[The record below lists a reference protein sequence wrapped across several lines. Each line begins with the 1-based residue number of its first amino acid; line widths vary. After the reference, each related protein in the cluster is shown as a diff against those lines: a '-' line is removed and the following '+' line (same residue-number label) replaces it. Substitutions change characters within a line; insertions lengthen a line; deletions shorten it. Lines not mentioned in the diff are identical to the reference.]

1 MVETNHRHLPLD
13 TLRFVAVTLVFFQH
27 AIPGGIWVGRS
38 GVDMFFL
45 LSGYLITGGLIRSEP
60 GKGYF
65 SNFYARRVLR
75 IFPAYYLN
83 ILLAV
88 IFMGAAAL
96 PMVPWA
102 VVFLSNFGYSSSSV
116 GTLGPLAHL
125 WSLAVEEQFY
135 LLWPLLLFFVRSVKM
150 RWILIGVIIV
160 AAPFIRLW
168 LTETVNWASAYSML
182 PARADGLALGAAIAL
197 AQQQW
202 GTQLFQAHR
211 RLLTVAA
218 GVMALVFLGANWAF
232 AFPTTLHMTIT
243 LSASVI
249 FFGCVLAATIAWSG
263 TRVATAMS
271 FRPIVYLG
279 QISYGIYLIHRWL
292 IPYLQ
297 QFIAETWLVVIVAA
311 VGSVGL
317 AMLSFHLIETPINRW
332 GKGLLSRRSRL
343 AEPSEPPADPADS
356 SAQAHEE
363 FARDPHAER

>member
-1 MVETNHRHLPLD
+1 MVETKHRYLPLD

-27 AIPGGIWVGRS
+27 AIPGGIWLGRS

-45 LSGYLITGGLIRSEP
+45 LSGFLISGGLIRSEP
-60 GKGYF
+60 GNGYF
-65 SNFYARRVLR
+65 SNFYGRRVLR

-88 IFMGAAAL
+88 IFMGAAAM

-102 VVFLSNFGYSSSSV
+102 VVFLGNFGYSSPGV

-135 LLWPLLLFFVRSVKM
+135 LLWPLLLFFVRSLKM

-160 AAPFIRLW
+160 AAPFVRLG
-168 LTETVNWASAYSML
+168 LTETFGWASAYSML

-202 GTQLFQAHR
+202 GVQLFQAHR
-211 RLLTVAA
+211 RLLTIAA
-218 GVMALVFLGANWAF
+218 GIMALVFLGAYWAF
-232 AFPTTLHMTIT
+232 PFPTTPHMTIT

-279 QISYGIYLIHRWL
+279 QISFGIYLIHRWL

-297 QFIAETWLVVIVAA
+297 QFIAQTWLVVIIAA
-311 VGSVGL
+311 VGTVGL
-317 AMLSFHLIETPINRW
+317 AMLSFQFFETPISRW
-332 GKGLLSRRSRL
+332 GRRALWRRESRAS
-343 AEPSEPPADPADS
+343 SNQTADTPTGADEEDVA
-356 SAQAHEE
+356 AQEIG
-363 FARDPHAER
+363 ARGGT

>member
-1 MVETNHRHLPLD
+1 MVETKHRYLPLD

-27 AIPGGIWVGRS
+27 AIPGGIWLGRS

-45 LSGYLITGGLIRSEP
+45 LSGFLITGGLSRSEP

-65 SNFYARRVLR
+65 SNFYGRRVLR

-88 IFMGAAAL
+88 IFVGAAAL

-102 VVFLSNFGYSSSSV
+102 VVFLGNFGYSSPGV

-135 LLWPLLLFFVRSVKM
+135 LLWPLLLFFVRSLRM

-160 AAPFIRLW
+160 AAPFVRLG
-168 LTETVNWASAYSML
+168 LTETFGWASAYSML

-197 AQQQW
+197 VQQQW
-202 GTQLFQAHR
+202 GAQLFQAHR
-211 RLLTVAA
+211 RLLTIAV
-218 GVMALVFLGANWAF
+218 GITALVFLGAYWAF
-232 AFPTTLHMTIT
+232 PFPTTPHMTLT

-279 QISYGIYLIHRWL
+279 QISFGIYLIHRWL

-297 QFIAETWLVVIVAA
+297 QFFADTWLVVIIAA
-311 VGSVGL
+311 VGTVGL
-317 AMLSFHLIETPINRW
+317 AMLSFHFFETPISRW
-332 GKGLLSRRSRL
+332 GRRMLGRRESRAS
-343 AEPSEPPADPADS
+343 SNQTADTPTGADEEDVA
-356 SAQAHEE
+356 AQEIG
-363 FARDPHAER
+363 ARGGA

>member
-1 MVETNHRHLPLD
+1 MVETNHRYLPLD
-13 TLRFVAVTLVFFQH
+13 TLRFVAVSLVFFQH
-27 AIPGGIWVGRS
+27 AIPGGIWIGRS

-60 GKGYF
+60 GRGYF
-65 SNFYARRVLR
+65 SKFYARRVLR

-102 VVFLSNFGYSSSSV
+102 LVFLSNFGYSSSGV

-135 LLWPLLLFFVRSVKM
+135 LLWPLLLFFVRSARM

-160 AAPFIRLW
+160 AAPFIRLE
-168 LTETVNWASAYSML
+168 LTEMVNWASAYSML

-202 GTQLFQAHR
+202 GPQLFQAHR
-211 RLLTVAA
+211 RLLTVAT
-218 GVMALVFLGANWAF
+218 GIMALVFLGASWAF
-232 AFPTTLHMTIT
+232 PFPTTPNMTIT
-243 LSASVI
+243 LSASVVL
-249 FFGCVLAATIAWSG
+249 FGCVLAATIAWSG

-271 FRPIVYLG
+271 FRPTVYLG

-297 QFIAETWLVVIVAA
+297 QYIAETWMVVIVAA
-311 VGSVGL
+311 VGTVGL
-317 AMLSFHLIETPINRW
+317 AMVSFHFFETPISRW
-332 GKGLLSRRSRL
+332 GKGLLSRRSL
-343 AEPSEPPADPADS
+343 PADAS
-356 SAQAHEE
+356 
-363 FARDPHAER
+363 RVLGG